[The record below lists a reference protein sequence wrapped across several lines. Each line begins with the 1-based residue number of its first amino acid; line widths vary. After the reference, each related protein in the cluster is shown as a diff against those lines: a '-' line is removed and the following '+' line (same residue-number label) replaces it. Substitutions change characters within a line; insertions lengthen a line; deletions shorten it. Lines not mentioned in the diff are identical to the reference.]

1 MIDWREKLNPYQREH
16 FSRATHRKDN
26 ISAFK
31 NERDYGLISEP
42 IYGCCFE
49 CWIIANVLGL
59 ENTFTKAN
67 IDKWLATGG
76 EPRLLNEYLDNA
88 GINLKE
94 VK

>member
-1 MIDWREKLNPYQREH
+1 MNWRAKLTPYQREH
-16 FSRATHRKDN
+16 FNRATKGQDN

-31 NERDYGLISEP
+31 NIRDYNLIKEP

-49 CWIIANVLGL
+49 CWIIANRLGL
-59 ENTFTKAN
+59 ENTFNQAN

-76 EPRLLNEYLDNA
+76 QPHLLREYLDHA

-94 VK
+94 VE